1 MRPGAVGWSAEE
13 RLTAAE
19 AAKSS
24 VCGTEDSGPFRQCG
38 AASRCSS
45 IGLSPM
51 RLLAVRVSCA
61 VTVCHGLQPTWIRPH
76 PPELGSPPL
85 QEHGGHTHGSV
96 AGPCGSVA
104 RTHPFGCHP
113 ASSSPPS
120 RGRSRLAGPRFC
132 RRVWPITALCGKA
145 SLSPGGGY
153 CRPTNTDQTR
163 FLRSERI
170 KPP

>member
-1 MRPGAVGWSAEE
+1 MRSHCVQNEEPPPAVPEPFRQGPRVGRSGSRGAQRKRVGAVCVPLAVGWSATEH
-13 RLTAAE
+13 LTAAE

-24 VCGTEDSGPFRQCG
+24 VCGTEDSGPFRQCE

-51 RLLAVRVSCA
+51 RLLAVCVSCS

-113 ASSSPPS
+113 GLQLTSI
-120 RGRSRLAGPRFC
+120 PRT
-132 RRVWPITALCGKA
+132 V
-145 SLSPGGGY
+145 
-153 CRPTNTDQTR
+153 
-163 FLRSERI
+163 
-170 KPP
+170 